1 MVQVESKRN
10 FGFMIPIVMDRQT
23 MEPKYYLGPHF
34 YVVVPTWL
42 GSIGLFVFIL
52 SKLVNTSSPW
62 LLVLCVVFA
71 MNFLYYYA
79 KTALSSPGIASSSQQ
94 PDLLTRRSQRYC
106 VPCRIIR
113 PLGTKHCYF
122 CDVCI
127 IDMDHHCPWV
137 GKCIGRDNL
146 CLFYKFLVSV
156 FAMLACLLVTAL
168 TATTSPGVTK
178 L

>member
-1 MVQVESKRN
+1 
-10 FGFMIPIVMDRQT
+10 

-79 KTALSSPGIASSSQQ
+79 KTALSSPGIASSSQ
-94 PDLLTRRSQRYC
+94 
-106 VPCRIIR
+106 
-113 PLGTKHCYF
+113 
-122 CDVCI
+122 
-127 IDMDHHCPWV
+127 
-137 GKCIGRDNL
+137 
-146 CLFYKFLVSV
+146 
-156 FAMLACLLVTAL
+156 
-168 TATTSPGVTK
+168 
-178 L
+178 